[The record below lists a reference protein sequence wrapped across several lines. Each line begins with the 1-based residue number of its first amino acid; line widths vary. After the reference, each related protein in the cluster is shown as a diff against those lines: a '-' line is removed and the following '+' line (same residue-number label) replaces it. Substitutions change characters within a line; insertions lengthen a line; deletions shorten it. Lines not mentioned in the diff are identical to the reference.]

1 MARASRGDVWMVNLS
16 PTIGHEQAG
25 QRPALIVSVDEL
37 NKSAA
42 ELVIVV
48 PLTSR
53 EKRIR
58 SHVEVDEGEA
68 GLKVRSFIKCEDV
81 RSIATRRLER
91 RLGSVKPRTLE
102 VVESR
107 LRFLLGL

>member
-1 MARASRGDVWMVNLS
+1 MARASRGEVWMVNLS
-16 PTIGHEQAG
+16 PAIGHEQAG

-42 ELVIVV
+42 ELVVVV

-58 SHVEVDEGEA
+58 SHVEVDAGEA
-68 GLKVRSFIKCEDV
+68 GLKIRSFIKCEDV

-91 RLGSVKPRTLE
+91 RLGSVKRRTLE
-102 VVESR
+102 VVEDR